1 MSLYDEGHTIAGWTG
16 FGIATVGSGVVGL
29 GVCEASLPV
38 VVGGLAVAA
47 VSVVVTWVLHL
58 TGWGKPP
65 GVRPREQWGMR
76 VRDAQVREGHV
87 TCVSCRLAGRE
98 RRTAVAPV
106 TKGAESMP
114 LSPVE

>member
-38 VVGGLAVAA
+38 VAGGLAVAA

-76 VRDAQVREGHV
+76 VRDAQAREGHAK
-87 TCVSCRLAGRE
+87 CVSCRLVGRE
-98 RRTAVAPV
+98 RRGAVVAAA
-106 TKGAESMP
+106 KGAESMP
-114 LSPVE
+114 LSPIE